1 VAKILD
7 GKAAAAEIR
16 SEVASEVA
24 SLKARG
30 VPVRLDVILAG
41 DDPASI
47 SYVASKERDC
57 EEVRIESEVH
67 RFSADVTQEELS
79 NLVGRLN
86 GDPAVSGFFIQLPL
100 PEGLDSMP
108 LISRIMPAKDVDGL
122 SPESV
127 GRLAVGLPSLLPC
140 TPHGVIQLLK
150 RNGIEFSGREA
161 VVVGRSNL
169 VGKPLA
175 LLLLR
180 ENATVTLCH
189 SRTRDLPEVTRRAD
203 ILVVAAG
210 KREMVGA
217 EHVGEGSVV
226 VDVGIHRKE
235 EGGLV
240 GDVRFDEVEPR
251 AAWISPV
258 PGGVG
263 PMTRAM
269 LLHNTVMAARI
280 GSGINR
286 ELGKGH
292 VMDHS

>member
-7 GKAAAAEIR
+7 GRIAAAEVR
-16 SEVASEVA
+16 SEVALEVA
-24 SLKARG
+24 GLKERG
-30 VPVRLDVILAG
+30 VPVRLDVILVG

-47 SYVASKERDC
+47 TYVASKERDS
-57 EEVRIESEVH
+57 EEVGIESRVH
-67 RFSADVTQEELS
+67 RFSAGVSQEELAG
-79 NLVGRLN
+79 LVARLN
-86 GDPAVSGFFIQLPL
+86 EETAVSGYVIQLPL

-108 LISRIMPAKDVDGL
+108 LISSITPSKDVDGL

-140 TPHGVIQLLK
+140 TPHGVLQLLR
-150 RNGIEFSGREA
+150 RNGIELSGHEA

-175 LLLLR
+175 QLLLR

-189 SRTRDLPEVTRRAD
+189 SRTRNLPEVTRRAD

-210 KREMVGA
+210 KREMIGA
-217 EHVGEGSVV
+217 EHVREGAVV
-226 VDVGIHRKE
+226 VDVGIHRKQ

-240 GDVRFDEVEPR
+240 GDVRFDEVEQR
-251 AAWISPV
+251 ASWISPV

-269 LLHNTVMAARI
+269 LLHNTVMAARM
-280 GSGINR
+280 GSR
-286 ELGKGH
+286 
-292 VMDHS
+292 DQS

>member
-7 GKAAAAEIR
+7 GRIAAAEVR
-16 SEVASEVA
+16 SEVALEVA
-24 SLKARG
+24 GLKEWG
-30 VPVRLDVILAG
+30 VPVRLDVILVG

-47 SYVASKERDC
+47 TYVASKERDS
-57 EEVRIESEVH
+57 EEVGIESRVH
-67 RFSADVTQEELS
+67 RFSAGVSQEELAG
-79 NLVGRLN
+79 LVARLN
-86 GDPAVSGFFIQLPL
+86 EDTAVSGYFIQLPL

-108 LISRIMPAKDVDGL
+108 LISSITPSKDVDGL

-140 TPHGVIQLLK
+140 TPHGVLQLLR
-150 RNGIEFSGREA
+150 RNGIELSGHEA

-175 LLLLR
+175 QLLLR

-189 SRTRDLPEVTRRAD
+189 SRTRNLPEVTRRAD

-210 KREMVGA
+210 KREMIGA
-217 EHVGEGSVV
+217 EHVKEGAVV
-226 VDVGIHRKE
+226 VDVGIHRKQ

-240 GDVRFDEVEPR
+240 GDVRFDEVEQR
-251 AAWISPV
+251 ASWISPV

-269 LLHNTVMAARI
+269 LLHNTVMAARM
-280 GSGINR
+280 GSR
-286 ELGKGH
+286 
-292 VMDHS
+292 DQS

>member
-1 VAKILD
+1 MAKILD
-7 GKAAAAEIR
+7 GRMASAEVR
-16 SEVASEVA
+16 SEVASEVTG
-24 SLKARG
+24 LEERG
-30 VPVRLDVILAG
+30 VPVRLDVILVG
-41 DDPASI
+41 EDPASVT
-47 SYVASKERDC
+47 YVASKERDSQ
-57 EEVRIESEVH
+57 EVGIESRVH
-67 RFSADVTQEELS
+67 RFSADVPQEELAG
-79 NLVGRLN
+79 LVGRLN
-86 GDPAVSGFFIQLPL
+86 EDTVVSGFFIQLPL

-108 LISRIMPAKDVDGL
+108 LISSILPAKDVDGL
-122 SPESV
+122 SPESA

-150 RNGIEFSGREA
+150 RNGIKLSGREA

-175 LLLLR
+175 QLLLR

-189 SRTRDLPEVTRRAD
+189 SRTRDLSEVTRRAD

-210 KREMVGA
+210 RREMIGA
-217 EHVGEGSVV
+217 EHVGEGAVV

-240 GDVRFDEVEPR
+240 GDVHFDEVEQR

-269 LLHNTVMAARI
+269 LLHNTVMAARR
-280 GSGINR
+280 GLRS
-286 ELGKGH
+286 
-292 VMDHS
+292 

>member
-1 VAKILD
+1 MAKILD
-7 GKAAAAEIR
+7 GKAAAAEVR

-24 SLKARG
+24 SLKERG

-41 DDPASI
+41 EDPASLT
-47 SYVASKERDC
+47 YVASKERDSQ
-57 EEVRIESEVH
+57 EVSIESRVH
-67 RFSADVTQEELS
+67 RFPADVSQEELS
-79 NLVGRLN
+79 DLVGQLN
-86 GDPAVSGFFIQLPL
+86 KNSAVSGFFIQLPL

-108 LISRIMPAKDVDGL
+108 LISSISPAKDVDGL

-127 GRLAVGLPSLLPC
+127 GRLVVGLPSLLPC

-150 RNGIEFSGREA
+150 RNGIELSGREA

-175 LLLLR
+175 QLLLR

-217 EHVGEGSVV
+217 EHVGEGAVV

-240 GDVRFDEVEPR
+240 GDVRFDEVGPR

-269 LLHNTVMAARI
+269 LLHNTVTAARME
-280 GSGINR
+280 S
-286 ELGKGH
+286 ESL
-292 VMDHS
+292 